1 MILISPFFTNTNC
14 KLLVYL
20 DKVSSVITDYDC
32 KCFTLFNTPRFTQ
45 ALTSIVLGPEKG
57 LIITLLP

>member
-20 DKVSSVITDYDC
+20 DTVSSVITDYDC
-32 KCFTLFNTPRFTQ
+32 KCFTLFNTPRF
-45 ALTSIVLGPEKG
+45 APLTSIVLGPEKG